1 MIPKDITAE
10 GPYFNESQVSEAKR
24 TEICRTNYSTCEAKW
39 DYMWD
44 YIMRPSL
51 QKQSELKFVPD
62 FIPVIDT

>member
-24 TEICRTNYSTCEAKW
+24 TEICRTNYPTCEAK
-39 DYMWD
+39 WD